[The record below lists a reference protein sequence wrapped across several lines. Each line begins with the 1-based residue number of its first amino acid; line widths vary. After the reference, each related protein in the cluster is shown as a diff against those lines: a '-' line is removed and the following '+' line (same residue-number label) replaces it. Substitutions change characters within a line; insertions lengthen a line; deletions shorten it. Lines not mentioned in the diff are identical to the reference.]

1 MTFSDKPRSDSMA
14 IASSLNGTQ
23 ESATPAKKVK
33 DPRIEALKRFAISIT
48 VFNIVGRLWLGFET
62 SWAALA
68 VCLATGY
75 SIDLLLEYVYS
86 KTHGRKP
93 RFAGGAKSL
102 VIFLLP
108 SHIGATAIS
117 MLLYPGN
124 QLWPF
129 AFAVAVATCSKYV
142 IQAPVN
148 GKMRHV
154 LNPSNL
160 GISATLLL
168 FNWVGI
174 GLPYQFTETTDGILA
189 WIIPLAVFAS
199 GLMLNWKLTG
209 KMPLVL
215 SWIGFFVLQA
225 LIRGLF
231 PGMSVLGE
239 LAPVTGLAFLL
250 FTTYMIT
257 DPGTSPSRP
266 RNQVIFGAACAAG
279 YAAFMLANEVYGIF
293 YSLVIVCAIRGAYH
307 WLVYL
312 RTRDQHAGVSPAGTS
327 TDTAKEST
335 QTTAVPAAASTA
347 RPEPVHADR
356 D

>member
-1 MTFSDKPRSDSMA
+1 MA
-14 IASSLNGTQ
+14 TLSLLNRTQKSAAS
-23 ESATPAKKVK
+23 AKKVK

-48 VFNIVGRLWLGFET
+48 IFNIVGRLWLGFET
-62 SWAALA
+62 SWAALT
-68 VCLATGY
+68 VCLVTAY
-75 SIDLLLEYVYS
+75 STDLLLEYVDA
-86 KTHGRKP
+86 KTRGRKP
-93 RFAGGAKSL
+93 RFAGGAKPMA
-102 VIFLLP
+102 IFLLP
-108 SHIGATAIS
+108 SHIGAMAIS
-117 MLLYPGN
+117 MLLYPAN
-124 QLWPF
+124 SLWPF

-160 GISATLLL
+160 GIAATLLL

-174 GLPYQFTETTDGILA
+174 GLPYQFTETTNGPLA

-215 SWIGFFVLQA
+215 SWIGFFALQA
-225 LIRGLF
+225 LLRGLF

-239 LAPVTGLAFLL
+239 LAPITGLAFLL

-257 DPGTSPSRP
+257 DPGTTPVRP
-266 RNQVIFGAACAAG
+266 RNQVIFGAVCAAG

-307 WLVYL
+307 WVVYW
-312 RTRDQHAGVSPAGTS
+312 RTRDQHADA
-327 TDTAKEST
+327 AKEST
-335 QTTAVPAAASTA
+335 HATVLPAGASPA
-347 RPEPVHADR
+347 SPEPVHAER

>member
-1 MTFSDKPRSDSMA
+1 MA
-14 IASSLNGTQ
+14 ILSLLNRTQ
-23 ESATPAKKVK
+23 KSAAPAKKVK

-68 VCLATGY
+68 VCLVTAY
-75 SIDLLLEYVYS
+75 STDLLLEYVDA

-93 RFAGGAKSL
+93 RFAGGAKST

-108 SHIGATAIS
+108 SHIGAMAIS

-124 QLWPF
+124 SLWPF

-148 GKMRHV
+148 GKTRHV

-160 GISATLLL
+160 GIAATLLL
-168 FNWVGI
+168 FKWVGI
-174 GLPYQFTETTDGILA
+174 GLPYQFTETTDGLLA

-215 SWIGFFVLQA
+215 SWIGFFALQA
-225 LIRGLF
+225 LVRGLF

-239 LAPVTGLAFLL
+239 LAPITGLAFLL

-257 DPGTSPSRP
+257 DPGTTPVRP

-307 WLVYL
+307 WVVYW
-312 RTRDQHAGVSPAGTS
+312 RARDQHSDAAEEATHATVL
-327 TDTAKEST
+327 
-335 QTTAVPAAASTA
+335 PAAASPA
-347 RPEPVHADR
+347 RPEPVHAER